1 MHGNLH
7 KNVINNLYLKFTTY
21 FYADLRDIKYNR
33 FLKGLLEQII
43 DIYICKDIIMN
54 VESF

>member
-21 FYADLRDIKYNR
+21 FYADLSDIKYNR

-43 DIYICKDIIMN
+43 DIYICKDQA
-54 VESF
+54 